1 MFRVIPFSI
10 FFRPFSTSFMSV
22 KGMSVLLLAIS
33 ALFTNLTVSQ
43 TLTAQAENKPQ
54 LPSLSQIHH
63 FEIDPFITPFKTDSN
78 NVQISPELVQNV
90 MFELKNDSRLPKE
103 SPAEG
108 LIRLTCNKWPECNEV
123 KMSVFYRP
131 TGDAIWSTTIK
142 TQKFFVTWWFD
153 GIPQPNPKLAKTLVN
168 RLANA
173 YRGF

>member
-1 MFRVIPFSI
+1 MFRVIPFSV
-10 FFRPFSTSFMSV
+10 FFRPLSMSLRSV
-22 KGMSVLLLAIS
+22 NGMSVLLLALS
-33 ALFTNLTVSQ
+33 VLFTNLTVTQS
-43 TLTAQAENKPQ
+43 LTAHAESK

-108 LIRLTCNKWPECNEV
+108 QVRLTCNKWPECNEV
-123 KMSVFYRP
+123 KMSVLYRP
-131 TGDAIWSTTIK
+131 TGDEIWSTTIK

-153 GIPQPNPKLAKTLVN
+153 GIPKRNTELAKTLVN